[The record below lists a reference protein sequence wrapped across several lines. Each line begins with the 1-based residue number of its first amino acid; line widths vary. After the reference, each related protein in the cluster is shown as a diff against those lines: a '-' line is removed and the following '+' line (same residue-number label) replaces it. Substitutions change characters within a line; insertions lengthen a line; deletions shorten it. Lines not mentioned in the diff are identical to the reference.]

1 MQTKIIYVL
10 QLLIKKNQT
19 QKPTKT
25 PTTELLESEISQSVI
40 ATNTPCIF
48 LTFTVVADSGKIRI

>member
-10 QLLIKKNQT
+10 QLLIKKET
-19 QKPTKT
+19 KPKT
-25 PTTELLESEISQSVI
+25 PTTELLESEISLSVT

-48 LTFTVVADSGKIRI
+48 LTFSVVADSGKTHI